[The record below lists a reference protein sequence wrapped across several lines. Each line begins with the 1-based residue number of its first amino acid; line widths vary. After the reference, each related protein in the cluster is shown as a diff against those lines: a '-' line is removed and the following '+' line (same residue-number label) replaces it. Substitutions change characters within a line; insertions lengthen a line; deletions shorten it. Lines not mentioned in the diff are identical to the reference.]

1 MGNGITDPCREKN
14 GIGKL
19 NISLTYAAPGMYLI
33 NHGKHCPC
41 YFFSGQTALHLAS
54 FYGHEEVVVE
64 LLNFGANV
72 NTADSSGYTSL
83 HVRQKQKNLICRIS
97 ASTVGLGT
105 YIGSRMQ

>member
-1 MGNGITDPCREKN
+1 MGNGIADPCREK
-14 GIGKL
+14 KWHWKTL
-19 NISLTYAAPGMYLI
+19 HFSHLRLKSAPGMYLI
-33 NHGKHCPC
+33 NDGDHCPC

-83 HVRQKQKNLICRIS
+83 HVRQKQKKSHFYNICIY
-97 ASTVGLGT
+97 V
-105 YIGSRMQ
+105 Q